1 MTNHR
6 VYQELAYRNEVSKTK
21 FRGSITSSLPSPH
34 AVLAQI
40 FSIHFPQ
47 YPGAWY
53 RLIGKLF
60 DRVDYFN
67 CRAASLHSIPVSDV
81 WRAKDTLTLS
91 YYLVTDLQPCSEY
104 EFKVQVLLLG
114 RQPGPFSD
122 TITAET
128 TQVSKFFIF
137 VHLISPH
144 SRCQSQKR

>member
-6 VYQELAYRNEVSKTK
+6 VYQELAYPNEVSKTK

-40 FSIHFPQ
+40 FSIHFPY

-53 RLIGKLF
+53 RLLEILF

-81 WRAKDTLTLS
+81 WRAKDTMTLS

-114 RQPGPFSD
+114 MQPGPFSD
-122 TITAET
+122 TIQAET
-128 TQVSKFFIF
+128 TSVSKFFIF